1 MTEAS
6 ATKPSESVLDPSL
19 PVRVQMERLIRQKQA
34 EICAGLE
41 TLETKKFHPDEWVR
55 GNDGGGGR
63 SMVLADGSTFEK
75 AGVNVSVVH
84 GTLPPGAIE
93 RMKNDHKDIRTSA
106 EGTVKFFAAG
116 LSMVLHPWN
125 PHAPTMHLNYRY
137 FEIIN
142 PDGTTQTWWFGG
154 GADLTPSYLYKED
167 AKHFHEMHKRALDPF
182 GEELYPEFKAWC
194 DKYFYIT
201 HRGETRGVGG
211 IFYDDFN
218 RLPAQKCLEM
228 AESCFNAMLPAYLPL
243 VAKRKDMPYTAEEKE
258 WQQIRRGRYVEFNLV
273 YDRGTKFGLQTPGS
287 RVESILM
294 SMPKTATW
302 LYNYEPEKGTR
313 EAELL
318 EVTRNPVEWV

>member
-1 MTEAS
+1 MTNTS
-6 ATKPSESVLDPSL
+6 PLDASL
-19 PVRVQMERLIRQKQA
+19 PTKVQMERLIRAKQ
-34 EICAGLE
+34 IQITKGLE
-41 TLETKKFHPDEWVR
+41 TLEPTKRFHADEWER
-55 GNDGGGGR
+55 PNNGGGGR
-63 SMVLADGSTFEK
+63 SMVLADGETFEK
-75 AGVNVSVVH
+75 AGVNISVVH

-93 RMKNDHKDIRTSA
+93 RMKADHKDIHTSDD
-106 EGTVKFFAAG
+106 GTVGFFACG
-116 LSMVLHPWN
+116 LSMVIHPIN

-137 FEIIN
+137 FEIAN
-142 PDGTTQTWWFGG
+142 PDGSVQTWWFGG
-154 GADLTPSYLYKED
+154 GADLTPSYLYEED
-167 AKHFHEMHKRALDPF
+167 AVHFHKLHKEALDPF
-182 GEELYPEFKAWC
+182 GADLYPEFKAWC

-228 AESCFNAMLPAYLPL
+228 AESCFDAMLPAYVPL
-243 VAKRKDMPYTAEEKE
+243 VAKHKDQAYTPEERE

-302 LYNYEPEKGTR
+302 LYDHEPAPGTR

-318 EVTRNPVEWV
+318 HVTRSPRSWL